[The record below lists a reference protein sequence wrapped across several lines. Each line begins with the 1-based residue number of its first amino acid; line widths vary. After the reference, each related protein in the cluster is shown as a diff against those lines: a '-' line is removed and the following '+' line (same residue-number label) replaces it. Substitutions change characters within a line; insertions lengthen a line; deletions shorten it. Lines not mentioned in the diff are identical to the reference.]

1 MMLSCFMFDQ
11 RQLTRV
17 EEGRRTLCVILRNS
31 ANSKLDTILS
41 AHIWV
46 SVIRHLFEILLSVCG
61 IYYLCWYFSK
71 TCNVFVFYVL
81 SLSAAFLRSIPHA
94 KLGIGDEL
102 KIDLRVLN
110 TFENWRLSRFPVK
123 WLIIMR
129 GTIFYSR
136 FWKLLTFFM

>member
-1 MMLSCFMFDQ
+1 MMFSCFLFDQ
-11 RQLTRV
+11 RRLTWV
-17 EEGRRTLCVILRNS
+17 EEGRTTFCVTLYNF

>member
-110 TFENWRLSRFPVK
+110 TFENWRLWRFPVK

>member
-1 MMLSCFMFDQ
+1 MFCCFLFNQ
-11 RQLTRV
+11 RRLTWL
-17 EEGRRTLCVILRNS
+17 EEGRRTLCVTLYNS
-31 ANSKLDTILS
+31 ANSKLNTILS
-41 AHIWV
+41 VHIWV
-46 SVIRHLFEILLSVCG
+46 SVIGHLFEILLSVCG
-61 IYYLCWYFSK
+61 IYYLSWYFSK

>member
-1 MMLSCFMFDQ
+1 MTFSCFLFDQ
-11 RQLTRV
+11 RPLTWV
-17 EEGRRTLCVILRNS
+17 EAGRRTFCVTLYNF
-31 ANSKLDTILS
+31 ANSKQDTVLS

-46 SVIRHLFEILLSVCG
+46 SAIRHLFEILLSVCG

>member
-110 TFENWRLSRFPVK
+110 TFENWRSSRFPVK